1 MAAPTRTSLSAM
13 ALASVYA
20 ALLPVAP
27 QLCER
32 RSAQSPEGLPP
43 PALRR
48 SPGAARRW
56 RGEAGFGPSSGRGL
70 SRTGGSLSLLLRD
83 GFGGHLFPRQAVGG
97 PRGGGT
103 PPPPPPPAEE
113 PTRCRTSPMAWE
125 LTNRRLPHYAG
136 YTRAVI
142 LLEFHRPCCIV
153 SQEGGASTASLSLF
167 VKPVELGA
175 IGDTAPSEAHP

>member
-70 SRTGGSLSLLLRD
+70 SRTVGSLSWLLRN
-83 GFGGHLFPRQAVGG
+83 AVGAHLVTVQPQPSAAVRPALRALVG
-97 PRGGGT
+97 HARRCPTWHPEAERGSS
-103 PPPPPPPAEE
+103 AL
-113 PTRCRTSPMAWE
+113 W
-125 LTNRRLPHYAG
+125 
-136 YTRAVI
+136 
-142 LLEFHRPCCIV
+142 
-153 SQEGGASTASLSLF
+153 GASHLMWHASGLT
-167 VKPVELGA
+167 PGWLG
-175 IGDTAPSEAHP
+175 G